1 VRALLRDRNL
11 VLFAGSGIVS
21 LLGDWALLLALP
33 FFAYGQT
40 HSVLSTGGIVAAQ
53 LLPRLVVSPL
63 AGVLVDRW
71 DRRLTLVGTNLFR
84 AGLMLLVLV
93 PAAGGPLWIVYAV
106 ALLEA
111 SAAQL
116 FVPAEGALLPAI
128 VAPERLLAANSILS
142 TATAVVRLVGP
153 PLGGLLYATAG
164 LGTATVVDSVS
175 FLFAG
180 LVVLAI
186 RVPAGD
192 GAHGGEAEAG
202 AGPAF
207 VRELADG
214 VRYVAA
220 NRVFQVLSLTLGA
233 VMVAQGVLE
242 TLLVPFVRDVLQFDA
257 LRYGVVTG
265 AQGLGALAGA
275 LVVGAV
281 SRRLTSGRVVGAAL
295 VLAGVFLVG
304 FTMARALALSAAF
317 LLLLSAPVAVAAVW
331 IQTFY
336 QQQVSAHLLGR
347 ILGLTE
353 TVSAVGILVGV
364 GAATLLTGR
373 LGTIA
378 LLLAA
383 AGWLFAVGVAAIVA
397 LWNERTRVSALAPGA
412 AGVAASVD

>member
-1 VRALLRDRNL
+1 VRALLRDRNIA
-11 VLFAGSGIVS
+11 LFCGSGVVS

-33 FFAYGQT
+33 FFAYGRT

-53 LLPRLVVSPL
+53 LVPRLVVSPL

-71 DRRLTLVGTNLFR
+71 DRRLTLVGANLFR
-84 AGLMLLVLV
+84 AGLLLLLLV

-153 PLGGLLYATAG
+153 PLGGLLYATVG
-164 LGTATVVDSVS
+164 LSGSAVADSVS
-175 FLFAG
+175 FLLAG
-180 LVVLAI
+180 LVILAI
-186 RVPAGD
+186 RVPPGD
-192 GAHGGEAEAG
+192 RREAEAG
-202 AGPAF
+202 PRPAF
-207 VRELADG
+207 FNELAEG
-214 VRYVAA
+214 VRYVVA
-220 NRVFQVLSLTLGA
+220 NRVFQALSLTLGA
-233 VMVAQGVLE
+233 VMVAQGLLE
-242 TLLVPFVRDVLQFDA
+242 TLLVPFVRDVLHFDA

-275 LVVGAV
+275 LVVGAA
-281 SRRLTSGRVVGAAL
+281 SRRLTSGRVVGGAL

-304 FTMARALALSAAF
+304 FTMARALVLSAAF

-353 TVSAVGILVGV
+353 TTSAVGILAGV
-364 GAATLLTGR
+364 GAASLLTGR
-373 LGTIA
+373 LGTVT

-397 LWNERTRVSALAPGA
+397 LWEARTRESALAPGA
-412 AGVAASVD
+412 AGVAASTD